1 MGQAPLARMAPLPT
15 SREML
20 MEFVEDMAPKDGRG
34 HRLVVDLE
42 PALESGLEEL
52 ITFNNEATGFK
63 IVVIWSVAGNRFKY
77 RFTSIWHQ
85 NETGK

>member
-1 MGQAPLARMAPLPT
+1 
-15 SREML
+15 
-20 MEFVEDMAPKDGRG
+20 
-34 HRLVVDLE
+34 VDLE